1 MKLSRI
7 IGQQL
12 AKLDS
17 DEFQSFCKHFF
28 WGLFILYASYQAY
41 IFMHWR
47 AMVPDEISFI
57 GMAHGFNFFD
67 RVAPPANYG
76 SVYWLTLKTLHHPA
90 LIRFFMGALFL
101 TIPLLVVCN
110 QKNYQLKLI
119 GLLLYLSFP
128 YAFWTGKL
136 IGPEIPAL
144 WCMAL
149 SLSLLPSKL
158 SWSAIFAGLSVGI
171 KLTSLPFLIFYIPL
185 AIIQNGSIKNLT
197 KFFLLV
203 ACGFLLAN
211 PINSDL
217 YLTNIIRG
225 NIGDSQS
232 GVAALTK
239 INNVLFYYGIT
250 WDNVISLSF
259 SQLISNPYLC
269 LAYGLILLVGAPLY
283 GAIFLIFI
291 LATIITILSSPI
303 TYAWY
308 FFPIIPVWIYTI
320 RYLDPLFTQKIRSKI
335 LWLMIG
341 AIFLINFL
349 VNIQYSIFQSAEKF
363 KQINTIEQYPKSC
376 VFDEISKFNPTVIMD
391 RSDFGWGFNG
401 TPEGS
406 KFQMEDL
413 LTPNHLNNNE
423 RFMLIASSRM
433 LIHIP
438 KNFSLK
444 LQKNCQDIFIFTNL

>member
-1 MKLSRI
+1 MPLPRI
-7 IGQQL
+7 INQQL

-28 WGLFILYASYQAY
+28 WGLFSLYAIYQAY

-76 SVYWLTLKTLHHPA
+76 SVYWLTLKILHHPA

-101 TIPLLVVCN
+101 MIPLLVVRDH
-110 QKNYQLKLI
+110 KTYKLKLI
-119 GLLLYLSFP
+119 SLLLYLSFP

-149 SLSLLPSKL
+149 SLALLPSKTN
-158 SWSAIFAGLSVGI
+158 WSAIFAGLSVGI
-171 KLTSLPFLIFYIPL
+171 KLTSLPFLIFFFPL
-185 AIIQNGSIKNLT
+185 VIIQNRSIKNIAKL
-197 KFFLLV
+197 FLLA

-211 PINSDL
+211 PINGDL
-217 YLTNIIRG
+217 YLANIIRG
-225 NIGDSQS
+225 NIGETQS
-232 GVAALTK
+232 GVIDLTK
-239 INNVLFYYGIT
+239 IIDVLFYYGIT

-259 SQLISNPYLC
+259 SQLISSPYLC
-269 LAYGLILLVGAPLY
+269 LAYGILLFVSTPIY
-283 GAIFLIFI
+283 GAIFLAF
-291 LATIITILSSPI
+291 LGATIMTILSSPI

-320 RYLDPLFTQKIRSKI
+320 RFLDPIFDQKIRYKI
-335 LWLMIG
+335 LLLLIG
-341 AIFLINFL
+341 IIFLINFL

-376 VFDEISKFNPTVIMD
+376 VFDEITKFNPTVVMD
-391 RSDFGWGFNG
+391 RSDFGWGFSG
-401 TPEGS
+401 IPEGS
-406 KFQMEDL
+406 KLQMEDL
-413 LTPNHLNNNE
+413 LTPNHLNSNE

-444 LQKNCQDIFIFTNL
+444 LQKKCQDIFIFTN